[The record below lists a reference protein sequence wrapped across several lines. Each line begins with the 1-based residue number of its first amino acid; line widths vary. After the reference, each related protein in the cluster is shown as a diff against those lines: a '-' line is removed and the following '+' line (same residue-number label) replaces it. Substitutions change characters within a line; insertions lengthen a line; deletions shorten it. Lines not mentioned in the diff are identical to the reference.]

1 MRGRATA
8 PLADLEPEATICLEP
23 EPDPEVEPKATPRVE
38 PEVGPEVEADPEPAA
53 ETAAQTTA
61 GSELELK
68 FVVDLD
74 GGFGMGGVLQ

>member
-8 PLADLEPEATICLEP
+8 PVAGLEPEATICLKP
-23 EPDPEVEPKATPRVE
+23 ESDPEVEPEVAPRVE
-38 PEVGPEVEADPEPAA
+38 LEVEADPEPAA
-53 ETAAQTTA
+53 ETAAETTA
-61 GSELELK
+61 GSEAELK